1 MNQWI
6 DDCINSYYTWL
17 KQNTTH
23 KLDGVT
29 GWEMITTP
37 FVGMFND
44 MIEVYAKK
52 EGESILLS
60 DDGETLKKL
69 ELYGLDANRIKNG
82 DLLRSILLNYGIQL
96 VRQKELT
103 TIATSANF
111 AQKKHNLV
119 SAMLEI
125 GDLIHTSKV
134 GSISSVFKDEVR
146 TYLDAQKIVY
156 TPQFIAKGKTGLD
169 FTFDFQIAQAKSET
183 VMKSFNTLNRYSLSN
198 FLFSWEDVR
207 DIRQEMTGK
216 QLKGL
221 AIVNDVEAMAKTEL
235 VNALQSHEADVVMW
249 SERDNI
255 IKKIA

>member
-1 MNQWI
+1 MNLWL

-23 KLDGVT
+23 KLDGAT

-60 DDGETLKKL
+60 DDGETLQKL
-69 ELYGLDANRIKNG
+69 DLYGIDACRMKNG

-96 VRQKELT
+96 VRHKELT
-103 TIATSANF
+103 TTATSANF

-134 GSISSVFKDEVR
+134 GSISSFFKDEVR

-221 AIVNDVEAMAKTEL
+221 AIVNDVEAMAKAEL
-235 VNALQSHEADVVMW
+235 VSALQSHEADVIMW
-249 SERDNI
+249 SEREKKK
-255 IKKIA
+255 KKIA